1 MGKKEQYEILYNSNG
16 NYKGLVGR
24 QKRGRGGQHMILSV
38 SRRTDIPG
46 RYADWFM
53 NRIRA
58 GFVLTQNPMNPA
70 QVQRLS
76 LSEDTVDCIVFW
88 TKDAAPLLPYLDELD
103 RLGYAYYFQF
113 TLTPYPH
120 ALEPGLRPKREIV
133 PTFRALSER
142 VGRERVVWRYDPIL
156 LSTGIDTAF
165 HKQAFRA
172 LCERLSD
179 CTDTVT
185 ISFLDVYQKI
195 KTVPVRPPNES
206 ETAELAAFIGETARR
221 YGLRATACCEAADLT
236 VYGISRA
243 ACIDKAR
250 IERICGCALDLT
262 AEKNQRGMCGC
273 SESVDIGVYD
283 TCPNGCVYCY
293 ANRSK
298 AAVEKHRAAYDPN
311 SPLLCGV
318 TDESKTYPERR
329 VRSNKTGQTK
339 LF

>member
-1 MGKKEQYEILYNSNG
+1 MGTKEQYEILYNSNG
-16 NYKGLVGR
+16 NYKGLVGATKAR
-24 QKRGRGGQHMILSV
+24 QGRATYDPLRFPPHRYSGSVCGLVYEPHSRGV
-38 SRRTDIPG
+38 
-46 RYADWFM
+46 
-53 NRIRA
+53 
-58 GFVLTQNPMNPA
+58 VLTQNPVHPA

-120 ALEPGLRPKREIV
+120 VLEPGLRPKTEIV
-133 PTFRALSER
+133 QTFRALSER
-142 VGRERVVWRYDPIL
+142 LGRERVVWRYDPIL
-156 LSTGIDTAF
+156 LGTGIDIAF

-185 ISFLDVYQKI
+185 ISFLDIYQKI

-262 AEKNQRGMCGC
+262 ADKNQRGMCGC

-311 SPLLCGV
+311 SPSALRRDRRKQNLSRTAGAV
-318 TDESKTYPERR
+318 EQNRADEA
-329 VRSNKTGQTK
+329 V
-339 LF
+339 